1 MPSPFEISDRLTE
14 ALADLD
20 PIDATFLGVAGR
32 DHLPTDYSPDGAA
45 ARAALYS
52 NTRRELE
59 GHLDHEDPT
68 QAFAAQVIAGWL
80 DTRIKE
86 DESAMWS
93 WDINHVHSAFQWISD
108 VFDVMDKDSVE
119 GWQDVDARL
128 SQVPFMLDGYQRSL
142 TVGVA
147 NGRVQARR
155 QVESVMTQAEEASGP
170 QSRFLAFPDE
180 AERAGADRRSVE
192 ASVGAAMAACAA
204 FAGFLRDTV
213 LPAAPEADGV
223 GQERYEVGVD
233 RYIGMKLDLPETYA
247 WGWEEIR
254 RLTEAMEST
263 AAEVD
268 ASLNMGEVIQL
279 LESDPA
285 RCAGTREEFTSF
297 VSALQDRAIAQ
308 LDGSHF
314 DLTPAMK
321 RITVN
326 IAPPGGPLG
335 AWYHGPS
342 EDWERSGSIWYAPG
356 SREMLPYWQEVS
368 TAYHEGFPGHHLQV
382 CYALAEQERLSRFH
396 RMYVWYSGSGEGWA
410 LYSERLM
417 DELGFFERPEY
428 RLGQLANQ
436 MFRATRVVVDTG
448 LHLGYRIPDDAPL
461 HGGDAWTYERAV
473 DYMTDIGLQA
483 RDIAESEVKRYL
495 GWEGQ
500 AISYKVGEREI
511 LAMRAAAE
519 RRPGFDLKEFH
530 GTMLRAGAIRLDHLH
545 KVMS

>member
-45 ARAALYS
+45 ARAALYR

-59 GHLDHEDPT
+59 DHLDHEAPI

-80 DTRIKE
+80 DTRIAE
-86 DESAMWS
+86 DETAMWS
-93 WDINHVHSAFQWISD
+93 WDINHIHSAFQWISD
-108 VFDVMDKDSVE
+108 VFDVMDKDSADGWKDVE
-119 GWQDVDARL
+119 ARL
-128 SQVPFMLDGYQRSL
+128 SHVPFMLDGYQRSL
-142 TVGVA
+142 AVGVA
-147 NGRVQARR
+147 NGQVQARR
-155 QVESVMTQAEEASGP
+155 QVESVMTQADEAAGP

-180 AERAGADRRSVE
+180 AERAGTDRLPVE
-192 ASVGAAMAACAA
+192 KVVEAAMAACGA
-204 FAGFLRDTV
+204 FAAFLRDTV

-223 GQERYEVGVD
+223 GQERYEVGID

-254 RLTEAMEST
+254 RLTRAMEST

-268 ASLNMGEVIQL
+268 AALSMGGVIKL

-297 VSALQDRAIAQ
+297 VSALQDQAISR

-314 DLTPAMK
+314 DLTPEMK

-342 EDWERSGSIWYAPG
+342 EDWERPGSIWYAPG

-396 RMYVWYSGSGEGWA
+396 RMYVWYSGAGEGWA
-410 LYSERLM
+410 LYAERLM

-461 HGGDAWTYERAV
+461 HPGEQWTYERAV
-473 DYMTDIGLQA
+473 DYMTEIGLQA
-483 RDIAESEVKRYL
+483 RDVAESEVKRYL

-511 LAMRAAAE
+511 LAMRAQAE
-519 RRPGFDLKEFH
+519 GRPDFDLKEFH
-530 GTMLRAGAIRLDHLH
+530 GRMLRAGAIRLDHLQR
-545 KVMS
+545 VMS

>member
-45 ARAALYS
+45 ARAALYRD
-52 NTRRELE
+52 TRRELDA
-59 GHLDHEDPT
+59 HLNHDDPI
-68 QAFAAQVIAGWL
+68 QGFAAQVIAGWL

-86 DESAMWS
+86 DEAAMWS
-93 WDINHVHSAFQWISD
+93 WDINHIHSAFQWISD
-108 VFDVMDKDSVE
+108 VFDVMDKDSAE
-119 GWQDVDARL
+119 GWKDVEARL
-128 SQVPFMLDGYQRSL
+128 SQVPFMLEGYQQSL
-142 TVGVA
+142 AVGVG

-155 QVESVMTQAEEASGP
+155 QVESVMTQVEEASGP
-170 QSRFLAFPDE
+170 QSRFLAFPGE
-180 AERAGADRRSVE
+180 AERAGADRRAVESSVE
-192 ASVGAAMAACAA
+192 AAMAACAA

-213 LPAAPEADGV
+213 LPKAPEADGV

-233 RYIGMKLDLPETYA
+233 RYIGTKLDLPETYA

-268 ASLNMGEVIQL
+268 ASLNMGDVIRL

-297 VSALQDRAIAQ
+297 VSALQDRAIAL

-314 DLTPAMK
+314 DLTPEMK

-342 EDWERSGSIWYAPG
+342 EDWERPGSIWYAPG

-382 CYALAEQERLSRFH
+382 CYALASQERLSRFH
-396 RMYVWYSGSGEGWA
+396 RMYVWYSGAGEGWA
-410 LYSERLM
+410 LYAERLM

-436 MFRATRVVVDTG
+436 MFRAVRVVVDTG
-448 LHLGYRIPDDAPL
+448 LHLGYRIPDNAPL
-461 HGGDAWTYERAV
+461 HPSEPWTYERAV
-473 DYMTDIGLQA
+473 DYMTEIGLQA
-483 RDIAESEVKRYL
+483 RDVAESEVKRYL

-519 RRPGFDLKEFH
+519 RRPDFDLKEFH
-530 GTMLRAGAIRLDHLH
+530 GRMLRAGAIRLDHLQR
-545 KVMS
+545 VMS